1 MTDRRSNGLA
11 ASVNMELTSPDRRA
25 HYRNITLKDI
35 WGENIGRHLNRFP
48 ISVIE
53 FQGPSKRAPRLRH
66 LSFIALVG
74 SIPVV
79 ANI

>member
-1 MTDRRSNGLA
+1 MTNRTSNGFV

-25 HYRNITLKDI
+25 HYRNIPLKDI
-35 WGENIGRHLNRFP
+35 WRENIGIHLNRFP

-66 LSFIALVG
+66 LSSIALIG